1 MEWYDFENNRIWPLS
16 PISGDNS
23 GLIRCKIA
31 NQWWW
36 WWWRWPRQR
45 RVQAEVGSPGPGGR
59 PSHLV
64 SDKTFSSFFLL
75 SLFLPSCFLFSFFF
89 PSHFFQFSSLFTF
102 PLSPYFFCCKVFI
115 WFLGTWSPNC
125 NPRWQWW
132 SYLNLL
138 HERLQSSSQ
147 LLHTLQCC
155 HFKEQVVFGFHDDSW
170 TGVNTKP
177 DLQLTYPLNGATR
190 NLVLWCQP
198 S

>member
-1 MEWYDFENNRIWPLS
+1 MIWSFGNNRIWPLS

-75 SLFLPSCFLFSFFF
+75 SLFLPSSFLFSFFS
-89 PSHFFQFSSLFTF
+89 PSHSFQFSSLFTF
-102 PLSPYFFCCKVFI
+102 PLSSYFFCCKVFI
-115 WFLGTWSPNC
+115 WILGTWSPNF
-125 NPRWQWW
+125 NTWWWWW
-132 SYLNLL
+132 SHLSP
-138 HERLQSSSQ
+138 EPPPRKS
-147 LLHTLQCC
+147 T
-155 HFKEQVVFGFHDDSW
+155 VFLPTAQHSAMLSF
-170 TGVNTKP
+170 
-177 DLQLTYPLNGATR
+177 
-190 NLVLWCQP
+190 
-198 S
+198 